1 MQRFHTEALKS
12 LIEELED
19 CEEILKEAISPFVR
33 ALFQRF
39 YENRRLWQPVVTNL
53 AELDCL
59 QALATA
65 SSI

>member
-1 MQRFHTEALKS
+1 M
-12 LIEELED
+12 IEELED

-39 YENRRLWQPVVTNL
+39 YENRRMWQPVITNL

-59 QALATA
+59 TSLATV